1 MLFTDPKFLF
11 AFLPAA
17 LVLFYASRRF
27 AGGKFTIWL
36 LVATSSVF
44 YAVWSVQYLALL
56 IGQVLMNFV
65 FARHLN
71 KSHSRGVMWLA
82 IGLNL
87 LLLGYFKYKNFFL
100 ENVEFL
106 TAWKFHLAAIFV
118 PLGISFHTFQ
128 QITFLTDVADDE
140 DDVPPLPQYILFVM
154 FFPQLIAGPIV
165 LHPQMG
171 GQLKSMAE
179 DKHPNPGSF
188 GPGFALFCLGLF
200 KKVCLADNLA
210 PFVDTSFAWPQHLQS
225 AEAWLAAIGYSLQL
239 FFDFSGYSD
248 MAIGLGLMFG
258 LLLPFN
264 FNNPLAATS
273 IKEYWNRWHITM
285 TRFFTM
291 YVYSPLA
298 LAAHRREAEHASPPV
313 SSFAKCIAIPTMVT
327 FLAAGLWHGAGWT
340 FVVFGFVHG
349 VALTINHAWGAAKMP
364 KLPVILAWLLTML
377 TMLIGMVFFR
387 STSLAQALAMLHS
400 MFLPDGLALPLWAEG
415 FGHRVGL
422 PVRFYEVFQ
431 AANFT
436 VHYVGLLLLLA
447 PLAVLLPNP
456 SVAPLKIRP
465 SFRTAFALAFIGW
478 LTLGWIGEPRT
489 FLYFQF

>member
-11 AFLPAA
+11 VFLPIAMA
-17 LVLFYASRRF
+17 LFYASRKY
-27 AGGKFTIWL
+27 AGGKLTIWL

-44 YAVWSVQYLALL
+44 YAVWSVNYLALL
-56 IGQVLMNFV
+56 IGQVLMNFA
-65 FARHLN
+65 FASQLS
-71 KSHSRGVMWLA
+71 KSRSRSLMWLA

-87 LLLGYFKYKNFFL
+87 FLLGYFKYKNFFL

-106 TAWKFHLAAIFV
+106 TGWKFHLAAMFV

-128 QITFLTDVADDE
+128 QITFLIDVADDE

-171 GQLKSMAE
+171 GQLESMSE
-179 DKHPNPGSF
+179 GNRPNPGSF
-188 GPGFALFCLGLF
+188 GPGFALFWLGLF

-225 AEAWLAAIGYSLQL
+225 AEAWLAAVGYSLQL
-239 FFDFSGYSD
+239 FFDFSGYTD

-258 LLLPFN
+258 LQLPFN
-264 FNNPLAATS
+264 FNNPLASTS
-273 IKEYWNRWHITM
+273 IKEFWNRWHITM

-298 LAAHRREAEHASPPV
+298 LAAHRREAEHTSPPV
-313 SSFAKCIAIPTMVT
+313 SSFAKTIAVPTIVT

-340 FVVFGFVHG
+340 FVIFGLLHG
-349 VALTINHAWGAAKMP
+349 VALTVNQAWSTAKLP
-364 KLPVILAWLLTML
+364 KLPAVLAWLLTML
-377 TMLIGMVFFR
+377 TVLIGMVLFR
-387 STSLAQALAMLHS
+387 STSLTQALAILHS
-400 MFLPDGLALPLWAEG
+400 MFVPGQLALPLWAEG
-415 FGHRVGL
+415 FASRFGL

-436 VHYVGLLLLLA
+436 AHYICLLLLLA
-447 PLAVLLPNP
+447 PLSVLLPNP

-465 SFRTAFALAFIGW
+465 NLRTAFALAVAGW